1 MPPAVGLWWDANA
14 DDLVP
19 EGRVPSGPDAQSAF
33 MTIVE
38 VEPRRGGSL
47 ALRVVQIGA
56 IAVVLAVTMFH
67 AFELDRFFVPKELVL
82 HLAAALAGLL
92 ALRALWRTNL
102 TRVDLLLAGYLGLSA
117 LSAVMATNRWLAFR
131 ALAVTA
137 SSILLFW
144 IARTLRDAGL
154 ARPLLGALALAVV
167 VAAATSLLQ
176 TYGFDLEI
184 FSESRAPGGTL
195 GNRNFVAH
203 VAAFGFPLLLLCT
216 LRAARRGT
224 YLRWAIAT
232 ALVIATLV
240 LTRSRAAWLAF
251 AAVMLVL
258 FVAMLISAPLRRD
271 RGIWKRV
278 AGLLVMTAAVVAL
291 SLVVPNALRW
301 HGRNPYLDSVH
312 NLGEYSE
319 GSGHG
324 RIVQYG
330 RSLLMSIRHPLF
342 GVGPGNWP
350 VVYPQRVPANDPSL
364 DQTNGGMTANP
375 WPSSDWIAAISE
387 RGIAAFVLLA
397 LAFLALTTAALGQLR
412 RAVDVQDAL
421 NAAALVGILAG
432 AVVAGTFDAVLLL
445 AIPAMIVWTA
455 LGALSAHMEAPPRP
469 TWRFIFVAVLAISI
483 AGAVRSAAQ
492 VVAMDLFATHSD
504 RASLLR
510 AAQIDPGNFRLQLRI
525 ARMGGRTRCEHVRIA
540 HELFPAARAAAD
552 AARGCR

>member
-1 MPPAVGLWWDANA
+1 
-14 DDLVP
+14 
-19 EGRVPSGPDAQSAF
+19 
-33 MTIVE
+33 MTIVD

-56 IAVVLAVTMFH
+56 IAVVLAVTTFH
-67 AFELDRFFVPKELVL
+67 AFELDRFFVPKELAL
-82 HLAAALAGLL
+82 HVAAALAGLL
-92 ALRALWRTNL
+92 ALRALWRMSI

-117 LSAVMATNRWLAFR
+117 LSALMATNGWLAFR

-144 IARTLRDAGL
+144 IARSLRDAGL
-154 ARPLLGALALAVV
+154 ARPLLGALAMAVV

-176 TYGFDLEI
+176 TYGLDLEI

-258 FVAMLISAPLRRD
+258 FLAMLISAPLRRD

-278 AGLLVMTAAVVAL
+278 AGMLAIAAAVVAL
-291 SLVVPNALRW
+291 SLVLPNALRW

-312 NLGEYSE
+312 NLAEYSE

-387 RGIAAFVLLA
+387 RGLAAFALLA
-397 LAFLALTTAALGQLR
+397 LAFFALTTAALRQLR
-412 RAVDVQDAL
+412 RAIDVQDAL
-421 NAAALVGILAG
+421 NAAALLGILAG

-445 AIPAMIVWTA
+445 AIPALIVWTA
-455 LGALSAHMEAPPRP
+455 LGALSVPHEALPRP
-469 TWRFIFVAVLAISI
+469 RWRFIFVSVLAISI
-483 AGAVRSAAQ
+483 AGVVRSTAQ
-492 VVAMDLFATHSD
+492 VVAMGIFATHSD
-504 RASLLR
+504 RASLVR
-510 AAQIDPGNFRLQLRI
+510 AAQIDPGNYRLQLRV
-525 ARMGGRTRCEHVRIA
+525 ARMGGRTRCEHARVA
-540 HELFPAARAAAD
+540 HDLFPTARAAAD
-552 AARGCR
+552 AAHGCK